1 MHSPRKAQH
10 YSQGLMHTGKKSLVL
25 HIQIEHFNLEA
36 YAVHLML
43 PQNNH
48 LMAVRIHLVLKFKYS
63 LYTLL
68 TLDFILQ

>member
-1 MHSPRKAQH
+1 MHSEK
-10 YSQGLMHTGKKSLVL
+10 KKSLVL

-36 YAVHLML
+36 QAVHLML

-68 TLDFILQ
+68 TPDFILQ

>member
-1 MHSPRKAQH
+1 
-10 YSQGLMHTGKKSLVL
+10 
-25 HIQIEHFNLEA
+25 
-36 YAVHLML
+36 ML